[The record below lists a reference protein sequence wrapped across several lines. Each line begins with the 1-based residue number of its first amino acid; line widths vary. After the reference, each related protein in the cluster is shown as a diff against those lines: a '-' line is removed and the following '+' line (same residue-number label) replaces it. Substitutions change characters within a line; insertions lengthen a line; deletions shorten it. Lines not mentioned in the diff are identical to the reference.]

1 LHCLL
6 YTRSTLTGGGEPVGQ
21 KRILIVSQYSLF
33 DQGLRAALSQ
43 QPDVEVIGVYRDL
56 EAAYVQA
63 RSLRPDVM
71 LLIAGP
77 DIARDSAFRLLEEVS
92 SSIIRISPT
101 DGSMQVYRRE
111 QVDQATLEDL
121 MTAIQTTAIQ
131 WKTRRPED
139 LASRQMVSK
148 PGGYPTR
155 RRRDSMKHFIAVAIL
170 VAIVTALVTIGLES
184 THLLPPLASEQGA
197 LVDGLL
203 GLHIRVIAFLFS
215 LILVITL
222 YSIVVF
228 RRRPGDTEDGLH
240 IEGNAALEI
249 VWTIIPLGTVLFF
262 ATLGARQLSQITTPA
277 PDEMVI
283 EVTAQ
288 QFAWRFDYPDYGITS
303 AELNLPRGRQ
313 ILFKLTSMDVI
324 HSFWVPEFRIK
335 QDAVPGMTTTLRIT
349 PSQVGQY
356 KVRCAELCGTGHY
369 AMLATA
375 NVMEP
380 ADFEAWVEKETAA
393 SKLAGAELGA
403 KLATTQGCIGCHSI
417 DGSQLVGPTWLGLY
431 GEKVTTEDG
440 TSIQADEEYLRQ
452 SILDPASQIVKG
464 FPNVMP
470 NTYKDTLS
478 QDDVNALIEYIK
490 SLGK

>member
-1 LHCLL
+1 
-6 YTRSTLTGGGEPVGQ
+6 VGQ

-43 QPDVEVIGVYRDL
+43 QPGVEVVGVHRDL
-56 EAAYVQA
+56 EAAYVEAQ
-63 RSLRPDVM
+63 SLRPDV
-71 LLIAGP
+71 LLIIAGP
-77 DIARDSAFRLLEEVS
+77 EIVRDSTFRLLEEVS

-101 DGSMQVYRRE
+101 DGSMQMYRRE

-121 MTAIQTTAIQ
+121 MTAIQTTAFQ
-131 WKTRRPED
+131 WKTGRQAG
-139 LASRQMVSK
+139 LASRQIVSK

-155 RRRDSMKHFIAVAIL
+155 RRRDGMKHFIAVAIL
-170 VAIVTALVTIGLES
+170 VAIVTTLVTIGLGS
-184 THLLPPLASEQGA
+184 IHLLPPLASEQGV

-215 LILVITL
+215 LIMVITL

-228 RRRPGDTEDGLH
+228 RRKPGDTGDGPH
-240 IEGNAALEI
+240 VEGNAALEI

-262 ATLGARQLSQITTPA
+262 ATLGARQLSQITAPA

-324 HSFWVPEFRIK
+324 HSLWVPEFRIK

-369 AMLATA
+369 SMLAA
-375 NVMEP
+375 VNVMEP
-380 ADFEAWVEKETAA
+380 ADFQAWVDKETAA
-393 SKLAGAELGA
+393 SKLTGAELGA
-403 KLATTQGCIGCHSI
+403 ELAKTHGCISCHSI
-417 DGSQLVGPTWLGLY
+417 DGSQRVGPTWLGLY
-431 GEKVTTEDG
+431 GKQVTLEDG
-440 TSIQADEEYLRQ
+440 TTVQADEEYLRR
-452 SILDPASQIVKG
+452 SILEPNAQIVKG
-464 FPNVMP
+464 FGANVMP
-470 NTYKDTLS
+470 TSYKDTLS
-478 QDDVNALIEYIK
+478 EQQVDALIEYIK

>member
-1 LHCLL
+1 M
-6 YTRSTLTGGGEPVGQ
+6 GQ

-43 QPDVEVIGVYRDL
+43 QPGVEVVGVYRDL
-56 EAAYVQA
+56 EAAYVEAQ
-63 RSLRPDVM
+63 SLRPDVL

-77 DIARDSAFRLLEEVS
+77 EIVRDSAFRLLEEVS
-92 SSIIRISPT
+92 SSMIRISPT
-101 DGSMQVYRRE
+101 DASMQVYRRE

-121 MTAIQTTAIQ
+121 MTAIQMTAVQ
-131 WKTRRPED
+131 WKTGGRQG
-139 LASRQMVSK
+139 LASRHIVSK

-170 VAIVTALVTIGLES
+170 VAIVTALVTIGLGS
-184 THLLPPLASEQGA
+184 IHLLPSLASEQGV
-197 LVDGLL
+197 LVDGLF
-203 GLHIRVIAFLFS
+203 GLHVRVITFLFS
-215 LILVITL
+215 LIVVITL

-228 RRRPGDTEDGLH
+228 RRKPGDTGDGRH
-240 IEGNAALEI
+240 IEGNTALEI

-262 ATLGARQLSQITTPA
+262 ATLGARQLSQITTPS

-288 QFAWRFDYPDYGITS
+288 QFAWRFDYPDYGITTT
-303 AELNLPRGRQ
+303 ELNLPHGRP

-324 HSFWVPEFRIK
+324 HSFWVPEFRMK
-335 QDAVPGMTTTLRIT
+335 QDAVPGMTTTLRVT

-356 KVRCAELCGTGHY
+356 KVRCAELCGTGHH
-369 AMLATA
+369 AMLAA
-375 NVMEP
+375 VNVMEP
-380 ADFEAWVEKETAA
+380 VDFQAWVDKETAA

-403 KLATTQGCIGCHSI
+403 ELAKTQGCIGCHSI

-431 GEKVTTEDG
+431 GRQVTFADG
-440 TSIQADEEYLRQ
+440 TTVQADEEYLRQ
-452 SILDPASQIVKG
+452 SILDPAAQIVKG
-464 FPNVMP
+464 FPANVMP

-478 QDDVNALIEYIK
+478 QDDVGALIEYIE